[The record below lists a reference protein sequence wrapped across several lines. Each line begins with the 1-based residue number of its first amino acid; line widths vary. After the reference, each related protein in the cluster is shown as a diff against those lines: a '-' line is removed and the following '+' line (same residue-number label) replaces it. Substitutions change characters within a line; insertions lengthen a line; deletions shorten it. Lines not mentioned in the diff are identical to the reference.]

1 MATIAISTTSAII
14 GGETVNAVNARE
26 LWQYLESKRQ
36 FGNWIKDRIRQL
48 GFIEG
53 VDYTVNKI
61 VIGEK
66 LANFQ
71 ATDYIIS
78 LDMAKHLAMAE
89 KNEKG
94 RIVRQYFI
102 EVEKQSRAAA
112 ADPKMI
118 ADAIMEKAAKM
129 MYGLHLEKAR
139 LEIENRLMRNYVPLG
154 KPGEIAENGK
164 PRTNLRRAYWTSG
177 NGKPAS
183 MLLLERVE
191 QPGLFEEIEVRQ
203 IQQARG

>member
-1 MATIAISTTSAII
+1 MTSISISTTSAII

-36 FGNWIKDRIRQL
+36 FGNWIRDRIRQL
-48 GFIEG
+48 GFVEG
-53 VDYTVNKI
+53 VDFTVNKI
-61 VIGEK
+61 VNGMGQFSE
-66 LANFQ
+66 
-71 ATDYIIS
+71 TDYIIS

-94 RIVRQYFI
+94 HIVRRYFI
-102 EVEKQSRAAA
+102 EVEKQARAAA
-112 ADPKMI
+112 IDPMAL
-118 ADAIMEKAAKM
+118 ADAM
-129 MYGLHLEKAR
+129 MKKTAEMLTETFREKAR
-139 LEIENRLMRNYVPLG
+139 LEIENRLMRNYVPTG
-154 KPGEIAENGK
+154 KPGELADNGK
-164 PRTNLRRAYWTSG
+164 PKTNLRRAYWTSG

-203 IQQARG
+203 LQQAQG

>member
-1 MATIAISTTSAII
+1 MNEIYISTATAMI

-36 FGNWIKDRIRQL
+36 FGNWIRDRIRQL
-48 GFIEG
+48 GFVEG
-53 VDYTVNKI
+53 VDFTVNKI
-61 VIGEK
+61 VNGMGQFSE
-66 LANFQ
+66 
-71 ATDYIIS
+71 TDYIIS

-94 RIVRQYFI
+94 HIVRRYFI

-112 ADPKMI
+112 IDPMAL
-118 ADAIMEKAAKM
+118 ADAM
-129 MYGLHLEKAR
+129 MKKTAEMLTETFREKAR
-139 LEIENRLMRNYVPLG
+139 LEIENRLMRNYVPLS
-154 KPGEIAENGK
+154 KPGELADNGK
-164 PRTNLRRAYWTSG
+164 PKTNLRRAYWTSG

-183 MLLLERVE
+183 MLLLERAE

-203 IQQARG
+203 LQRAQG